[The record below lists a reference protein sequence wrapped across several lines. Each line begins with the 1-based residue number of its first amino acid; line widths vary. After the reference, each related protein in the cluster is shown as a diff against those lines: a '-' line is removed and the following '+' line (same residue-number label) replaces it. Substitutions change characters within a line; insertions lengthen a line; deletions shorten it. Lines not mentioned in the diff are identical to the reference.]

1 MGDGADS
8 CEGRRATTTG
18 PPGRIHLGQPVASR
32 ATIAAAGQSQRGDLQ
47 VAVTARPRAR
57 AGIPS
62 RSSSRRD
69 VDDRSRHTL
78 RGGKPGLPVVVGV
91 RRRLRIGSTTSA
103 APVFKPTGVRR
114 WPTRRR
120 SAFLR
125 SAPPFHIARRL
136 HDRVDSHSRNI
147 PTTVSDAGGATV
159 NNFEGRRRCRV
170 HFFFFSRVSTH
181 HYTLHSFFLRFE
193 PCAGGR
199 GKKKNRSRRAGSAQ
213 LGRNHRLDRDR
224 KASRAAP
231 LPARSALTSQHPSL
245 PPLPTSISTPPQ
257 PPPSCLPL
265 PAQREAPREG
275 GRQRLPNFLP
285 LSPLARRPRLTLIL
299 FLPFSSLVSL
309 REQLAPDLLVLRG
322 WQRGLDGVH

>member
-1 MGDGADS
+1 MRGPTGDDHRAAGPHSPRAAGGKS
-8 CEGRRATTTG
+8 RNHRRRGTKPTGG
-18 PPGRIHLGQPVASR
+18 PPGRGHGAPTRPRWDPVTVFLTARRRRPVASHTPR
-32 ATIAAAGQSQRGDLQ
+32 RQTRTAG
-47 VAVTARPRAR
+47 
-57 AGIPS
+57 
-62 RSSSRRD
+62 
-69 VDDRSRHTL
+69 
-78 RGGKPGLPVVVGV
+78 
-91 RRRLRIGSTTSA
+91 RRRRAQEASHRIHHVRGAGVQTNRCSA
-103 APVFKPTGVRR
+103 LAHPPPQRFPPVSSPLSHRPSPPRSGRFSLTEHPHHGLG
-114 WPTRRR
+114 RRR
-120 SAFLR
+120 SDGEQLRR
-125 SAPPFHIARRL
+125 SAP
-136 HDRVDSHSRNI
+136 VSR
-147 PTTVSDAGGATV
+147 AL
-159 NNFEGRRRCRV
+159 
-170 HFFFFSRVSTH
+170 FFFFSRVSTH

-285 LSPLARRPRLTLIL
+285 LSLPARRPRLTLIL